1 MYCSSCG
8 SAVAPG
14 LSYCNRCG
22 TDLRAKGTAAG
33 DRPGASPNSL
43 VWGMVGITTI
53 GLIAILSLMKMKG
66 VNPANDGLL
75 NGFAALAFLSFVL
88 IDALFAWLLLRSKK
102 TPRQSA
108 DIAQLKEVIR
118 AELQAAQTSGLAE
131 PVSSVTDHTTRIL
144 EPAPLKRD

>member
-8 SAVAPG
+8 SAVPPG

-22 TDLRAKGTAAG
+22 TDLRAKDPAAG
-33 DRPGASPNSL
+33 EHWGASGNSL
-43 VWGMVGITTI
+43 VGGMVGVTLI
-53 GLIAILSLMKMKG
+53 GFIAVLSLMKMKG

-102 TPRQSA
+102 SPSQKIDAS
-108 DIAQLKEVIR
+108 QLKEVIR
-118 AELQAAQTSGLAE
+118 AELHAAQTSGRPE
-131 PVSSVTDHTTRIL
+131 PASSVTDHTTRTL
-144 EPAPLKRD
+144 DPVPLKRD